1 MQNFIVLLFKD
12 PTNWKP
18 LNGVAR
24 DFLTFRSFET
34 YLEQRLRI
42 YRFETFL
49 RAAIFY
55 EDPKHTPS
63 CSRPLSVEGLEVD
76 LWSSLYWFSPQP
88 TVRPY
93 RATSCRVILH
103 SDSTYDGVTRPEDD
117 FYWHSVSLD
126 LSAID
131 NASPRSPYLGNRASS
146 ILYDRAANLSVVI
159 RNSAEQ
165 EMNLTP
171 VSVPSLFFLLS
182 CHFFPVPIMFSITA
196 RLCFYYPNVLFSF
209 MKNLYI

>member
-1 MQNFIVLLFKD
+1 VLLAIFSRNISLLRNL
-12 PTNWKP
+12 PRIAAP
-18 LNGVAR
+18 HLS
-24 DFLTFRSFET
+24 FR
-34 YLEQRLRI
+34 
-42 YRFETFL
+42 TFL

-88 TVRPY
+88 TVCPY

-117 FYWHSVSLD
+117 FYWHNVSLD

-131 NASPRSPYLGNRASS
+131 NVSLRSPYLGNRASS

-171 VSVPSLFFLLS
+171 VPVPSLFFLLS
-182 CHFFPVPIMFSITA
+182 CHFFPFPIMFSITA
-196 RLCFYYPNVLFSF
+196 RLFFYYPNAIFIHEEF
-209 MKNLYI
+209 IYMI